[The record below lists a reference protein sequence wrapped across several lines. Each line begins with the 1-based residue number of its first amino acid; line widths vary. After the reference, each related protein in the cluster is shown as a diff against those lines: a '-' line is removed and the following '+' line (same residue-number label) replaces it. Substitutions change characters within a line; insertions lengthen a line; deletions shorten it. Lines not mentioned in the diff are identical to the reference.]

1 MALLVPRQI
10 FPARELPGKG
20 LCHKAHAG
28 GRRRDL
34 RGIWVV
40 GFSEIFLKLIGLGI
54 TGNSSTGGL
63 LCRSELG
70 KTQISFSP
78 LFLSFQTQ
86 ARLGGASVRKEINR
100 KCL

>member
-1 MALLVPRQI
+1 M
-10 FPARELPGKG
+10 F
-20 LCHKAHAG
+20 
-28 GRRRDL
+28 
-34 RGIWVV
+34 
-40 GFSEIFLKLIGLGI
+40 GFSEVVLKPMDLG
-54 TGNSSTGGL
+54 STGSSPTWGL
-63 LCRSELG
+63 ARWSELG